1 MKNYY
6 EILEVSKNA
15 SKEIIEKAYKVL
27 AKKYHPDLQQES
39 ERKKAEEKMK
49 IINEA
54 YEILSDD
61 EKRKNYDI
69 ELEMNIQRQKELENK
84 KQQEEIRKKYKTN
97 NTDAVIK
104 NNNYDQINN
113 MRYQYEVEKL
123 RQQQLEEQ
131 LEQEREKRR
140 QMQEQQEIMYR
151 NYMRS
156 LGYRVKERW
165 TWKKTTRL
173 IKTIAVLIIA
183 ILIIWIFPPTHK
195 LLIETYENN
204 DFIKAFVDITLNVIK
219 GLFDGIHT
227 FFTGLFAKK

>member
-104 NNNYDQINN
+104 NNNYDQRNN
-113 MRYQYEVEKL
+113 MQYQYEVEKL

-131 LEQEREKRR
+131 LEQERETRR

-165 TWKKTTRL
+165 TWKKTKRL

>member
-104 NNNYDQINN
+104 NNNYDQRNN
-113 MRYQYEVEKL
+113 MQYQYEVEKL

-165 TWKKTTRL
+165 TWKKTKRL